1 MGELPQVH
9 AVSIARTSYRIL
21 TADHRSGAVRDAV
34 LVEGPPHP
42 GGARLSC
49 APLAKKNPEAV
60 APNRSSG
67 NLPTTISSV
76 AKRISQ
82 ASDVARGMSQTF
94 SMTPAASR

>member
-9 AVSIARTSYRIL
+9 AVSIACASYRIL

-34 LVEGPPHP
+34 LVDRSPHP
-42 GGARLSC
+42 GGARLSW
-49 APLAKKNPEAV
+49 AALLKKSPEAV

-76 AKRISQ
+76 AERISQ
-82 ASDVARGMSQTF
+82 ARNVARGMSQTF